1 MDIPEREFDRRNDS
15 ATDPLRTPVIIG
27 CAFAMDK
34 EFFYEIGAFDQ
45 GMDIIGTENIEISVR
60 VSQSITLLNPGE
72 CHLFTFI
79 SNRCRRGSAVV
90 R

>member
-1 MDIPEREFDRRNDS
+1 MMIDEYFCRVDIPERELDRRNDS
-15 ATDPLRTPVIIG
+15 LTEPLRTPVMLG

-60 VSQSITLLNPGE
+60 VS
-72 CHLFTFI
+72 
-79 SNRCRRGSAVV
+79 
-90 R
+90 